1 MADYLNISMFEV
13 GNLNILDYR
22 YFLREAFI
30 YNSSKTES
38 GREYLKNAKRLEITD
53 IDRVGLRNTFGSNH
67 Q

>member
-1 MADYLNISMFEV
+1 MFEV

>member
-1 MADYLNISMFEV
+1 MFEV
-13 GNLNILDYR
+13 GNLNILDYK

-38 GREYLKNAKRLEITD
+38 GREYLENAKRLEATD

-67 Q
+67 TF